1 MSNTSSNSS
10 RVIIAKT
17 GQDIIISST
26 QNSSQVSSGE
36 NAVNMIWIYFGAIVF
51 VVGVVGNVLILAV
64 ATRKQMRG
72 TSTSNYLTIMA
83 IGDLVLLFVGILPG
97 WLQSMGIFNYVEL
110 SPIACKIDRFCKYA
124 IGDFAIYIILLFSLH
139 LIDV

>member
-1 MSNTSSNSS
+1 MSNASSYSS
-10 RVIIAKT
+10 RWIIVNAT
-17 GQDIIISST
+17 HDNIVSST
-26 QNSSQVSSGE
+26 PSSSQVSSGE

-83 IGDLVLLFVGILPG
+83 IGDLVLLFIGIPPG
-97 WLQSMGIFNYVEL
+97 WLQSMGNF
-110 SPIACKIDRFCKYA
+110 
-124 IGDFAIYIILLFSLH
+124 
-139 LIDV
+139 